1 MAENRPA
8 GGPFAPS
15 RNPLTWTPIEQ
26 LAFLLTWALF
36 AIGLC
41 LMLGLFTRLSAL
53 AGAGFMLFVVLSHPS
68 YPGVYPLD
76 PAQMG
81 HALLVTR
88 DFVEMIALLVI
99 ASTSLGRWTGLDFFL
114 HNCLI
119 RPFCCRS
126 GKCSTT
132 EGRKA

>member
-1 MAENRPA
+1 
-8 GGPFAPS
+8 
-15 RNPLTWTPIEQ
+15 
-26 LAFLLTWALF
+26 
-36 AIGLC
+36 
-41 LMLGLFTRLSAL
+41 
-53 AGAGFMLFVVLSHPS
+53 MLFVVLSHPS

-76 PAQMG
+76 PPQLG
-81 HALLVTR
+81 HSLLVNR
-88 DFVEMIALLVI
+88 DFVEMLALLVI

-114 HNCLI
+114 HNCLV